1 MSELLKTIRAL
12 LFNSLFLL
20 YLFGLFLP
28 VVDVTLWI
36 SIGSFLALLCA
47 LPGISLFYKLM
58 VLATSSFSLVLMYAN
73 QLFTKEAIYYFAGM
87 TNILVLVAYASVFSL
102 PVKLGAYPRKIYLH
116 FRNKVNSVRG
126 IYTTFSLTTLAL
138 CSFMNAGAFPTINTS
153 LSRLFRYFPEQIKQ
167 EIQIRSL
174 IRPFILTLFCMPIA
188 ASPAIAISETGSNP
202 LVVLSIMA
210 LLAVLLLIGDLLW
223 TPRKLAAMYPEVALQ
238 LKQKEMGNM
247 ASRKTKQSLLFFVL
261 GILLL
266 IILVLTLHSW
276 LGYGILDT
284 VLMTIFPF
292 SFSWAVL
299 LGQRKR
305 YISMLK
311 QKMKEEI
318 PNLSPQIALFIAI
331 GFMINVIKH
340 SSVSHW
346 LNGNLQLLIDY
357 WGPFTLLLVSLI
369 VFLVSCT
376 GILPQ
381 LVTVLATQTID
392 LTRVNLTPE
401 WFAISVLAGVLS
413 ASAASPFTINANL
426 ASVIIGREP
435 YQIVKKN
442 LVFALVIF
450 ILVTSVAVILA
461 SIF

>member
-1 MSELLKTIRAL
+1 
-12 LFNSLFLL
+12 
-20 YLFGLFLP
+20 
-28 VVDVTLWI
+28 
-36 SIGSFLALLCA
+36 
-47 LPGISLFYKLM
+47 
-58 VLATSSFSLVLMYAN
+58 
-73 QLFTKEAIYYFAGM
+73 
-87 TNILVLVAYASVFSL
+87 
-102 PVKLGAYPRKIYLH
+102 
-116 FRNKVNSVRG
+116 
-126 IYTTFSLTTLAL
+126 
-138 CSFMNAGAFPTINTS
+138 
-153 LSRLFRYFPEQIKQ
+153 
-167 EIQIRSL
+167 
-174 IRPFILTLFCMPIA
+174 MPIA